1 MKTKYKE
8 LKYDLS
14 EAVKKRR
21 TVYNRRLNGYKVEI
35 VQNYDKFTA
44 YIDGDKL
51 DVYDTKQHAQKML
64 MQMVREL
71 D

>member
-1 MKTKYKE
+1 MKRPYKE
-8 LKYDLS
+8 LTHDLS

-21 TVYNRRLNGYKVEI
+21 TVYNRKLNGYKAEI
-35 VQNYDKFTA
+35 IQNYDKFTA

-64 MQMVREL
+64 MQMIREL